1 MRKPRNLTVRE
12 IKQAICVHENVQAG
26 PAEYRAGSEGW
37 RATVRCPTC
46 SLGYIYEAPD
56 SGPRV
61 PVGPET
67 GQRAVTPTV

>member
-26 PAEYRAGSEGW
+26 PAEHSAGAEGW

-67 GQRAVTPTV
+67 GQRAVPPTV